1 MHDSTEPSDLSPQS
15 SKKREHSANGRKKL
29 VKETSKQKQQSYA
42 QEDQKVIKLKKNAGI
57 DSTTTGALLPE
68 GLAEQDSA
76 YPVAEEHLT
85 PFSSLL
91 RKIIRR
97 DRAEIARIAHKLDVS
112 EN

>member
-29 VKETSKQKQQSYA
+29 VKETSKQKQQPYA
-42 QEDQKVIKLKKNAGI
+42 QEDQKVIKLKKNAEI
-57 DSTTTGALLPE
+57 DSTTAAPLPE

-76 YPVAEEHLT
+76 HPVTEEHLT

-97 DRAEIARIAHKLDVS
+97 DRAEIARIAH
-112 EN
+112 